1 MVRDAVRKKQ
11 SPLVSADRR
20 GIRHRDLERRWRI
33 LVQQCFEREHD
44 VDYKFL
50 EPNVFLWLR
59 ESSDFCSNKN
69 HVPETTFLIVKLTR
83 LNGYSLV
90 VECD

>member
-1 MVRDAVRKKQ
+1 MVQDAVRKKQ

-50 EPNVFLWLR
+50 EPTVFLWLR
-59 ESSDFCSNKN
+59 SPRNFARIKIM
-69 HVPETTFLIVKLTR
+69 FLKQHF
-83 LNGYSLV
+83 
-90 VECD
+90 